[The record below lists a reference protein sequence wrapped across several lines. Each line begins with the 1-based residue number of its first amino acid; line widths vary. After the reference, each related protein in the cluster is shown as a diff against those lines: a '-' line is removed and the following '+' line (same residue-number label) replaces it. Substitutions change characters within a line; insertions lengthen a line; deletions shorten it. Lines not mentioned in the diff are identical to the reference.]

1 MVKTP
6 EESDK
11 LIYAETKFA
20 MFVAELA
27 MDPERTRIFVFFF
40 GSGYSFIRICG
51 SEFVFGSAPPNNSG
65 KKSAIYTAKTLLSLP
80 QFFFGLHLNFGRKT
94 PQF

>member
-6 EESDK
+6 EVSDK

-27 MDPERTRIFVFFF
+27 SDPERTRIFAFFF
-40 GSGYSFIRICG
+40 RIRI
-51 SEFVFGSAPPNNSG
+51 
-65 KKSAIYTAKTLLSLP
+65 
-80 QFFFGLHLNFGRKT
+80 QFY
-94 PQF
+94 

>member
-27 MDPERTRIFVFFF
+27 TDPDWTRIFAFFF
-40 GSGYSFIRICG
+40 RIRI
-51 SEFVFGSAPPNNSG
+51 
-65 KKSAIYTAKTLLSLP
+65 
-80 QFFFGLHLNFGRKT
+80 QFY
-94 PQF
+94 

>member
-27 MDPERTRIFVFFF
+27 TDPERTRIFVFFF
-40 GSGYSFIRICG
+40 SDSDTVLLEY
-51 SEFVFGSAPPNNSG
+51 ADPNLNL
-65 KKSAIYTAKTLLSLP
+65 ALLPRKNQHYILRRSCYLY
-80 QFFFGLHLNFGRKT
+80 LNFFWSSPEFWQKKRPNFG
-94 PQF
+94 